1 MKIKCLCLIS
11 SLTAKYAFV
20 YTHKTPPNGR
30 CCLHHPLDA
39 AASLRN
45 IIRNIIRTDCLL
57 DRAPQ
62 DWPAHAS
69 RAYRLDTGLATRAT
83 RYSQGTDH
91 QPPQS
96 LRQRLLAAGH
106 APLPGQVQQ
115 FPAGYSF
122 HRHLEAFSSDPE

>member
-1 MKIKCLCLIS
+1 MPLSTLIKLLRM
-11 SLTAKYAFV
+11 
-20 YTHKTPPNGR
+20 G
-30 CCLHHPLDA
+30 DA
-39 AASLRN
+39 AFIIPRMRLRPYIGRARAGQAPPLRN

-57 DRAPQ
+57 YRAPQ
-62 DWPAHAS
+62 DWPARASHACT
-69 RAYRLDTGLATRAT
+69 LDIYLATRAT

-91 QPPQS
+91 QPSQS